1 MCTLKFTNKNP
12 LGGGFLPPEP
22 VVRDPVERP
31 VEFSMSPCA
40 NNQSH
45 FQCIHR
51 EKECI
56 PRYLICDGEFDCTDG
71 SDEYSCDT
79 QTRAKRGTD
88 MGSLFRTLII
98 LREESGLGCPCL

>member
-79 QTRAKRGTD
+79 QTRAKRGK
-88 MGSLFRTLII
+88 LYKA
-98 LREESGLGCPCL
+98 